1 MSSLIK
7 YSFLAIKGRTY
18 LILLTFLLSL
28 LSYLI
33 PRPMPDLL
41 RLLLTAIIS
50 LLWIINAF
58 FFVIMLLFHGHFI
71 LKLLYRQIPQKPYKI
86 IASHLIVIFV
96 FFTILISAWIL
107 DPRLVS
113 STLPYGFN
121 IMAIANILTL
131 SLYMASISL
140 IILLIDFI
148 VLPGLKQYRLIIILL
163 ALFLSV
169 YLLVFHVTLNPI
181 EFFMSVIEIPWEDL
195 ILATGILLQTPW
207 SLILRNVALIAVA
220 LALQFLSLT
229 YILNDRIDFL

>member
-1 MSSLIK
+1 
-7 YSFLAIKGRTY
+7 
-18 LILLTFLLSL
+18 
-28 LSYLI
+28 
-33 PRPMPDLL
+33 
-41 RLLLTAIIS
+41 
-50 LLWIINAF
+50 
-58 FFVIMLLFHGHFI
+58 
-71 LKLLYRQIPQKPYKI
+71 
-86 IASHLIVIFV
+86 
-96 FFTILISAWIL
+96 
-107 DPRLVS
+107 
-113 STLPYGFN
+113 
-121 IMAIANILTL
+121 MAIANILTL

-207 SLILRNVALIAVA
+207 SLILRNLALIAAA
-220 LALQFLSLT
+220 LAMQFLSLT